1 VTDESLIREV
11 DEEVRQDEYK
21 KIWDRYGTLITAAA
35 VLLVVGVGG
44 FEGWKYFQKK
54 QAEDASVVFLDAVK
68 KAQDGKAEDALAAF
82 AAVKHQGFAQ
92 LAKLHEAALASE
104 KDPAKAIAIYD
115 AVAAD
120 ANVDRSLAD
129 LATIRSAYLKVDTV
143 KAQELE
149 QALAKYD
156 NATSPWRHAAREI
169 IGLAAWREK
178 EFTMADRY
186 MNTLFSDPDAPD
198 AMRQRA
204 QAMIQLIQPELPA
217 K

>member
-35 VLLVVGVGG
+35 VAVVLAVGG

-54 QAEDASVVFLDAVK
+54 QSEEASVVFLDAVK
-68 KAQDGKAEDALAAF
+68 KAQDGKTDDALAAF
-82 AAVKHQGFAQ
+82 AAVKHSGFAQ
-92 LAKLHEAALASE
+92 LAKLHEAALVGE
-104 KDPAKAIAIYD
+104 KDPAKAISIYD

-120 ANVDRSLAD
+120 ASVDRSLAD
-129 LATIRSAYLKVDTV
+129 LAAIRSAYLKVDT
-143 KAQELE
+143 ATPEELE
-149 QALAKYD
+149 VALSKFND
-156 NATSPWRHAAREI
+156 EKSSWRHAAREI
-169 IGLAAWREK
+169 IGLAAWRTK
-178 EFTMADRY
+178 EFSIADRY
-186 MNTLFSDPDAPD
+186 MNALFADPETPD